1 MKKLVDYAN
10 QHFELITIL
19 VLNVD
24 YVTNV
29 TYVLI
34 YLGYTDVEKTRYLSR
49 VYILDILTYSKVW
62 NNTFPEKNICI

>member
-1 MKKLVDYAN
+1 MSEMNEKIGWLCKSTFRV
-10 QHFELITIL
+10 TIL

-49 VYILDILTYSKVW
+49 VYILDTLTYSKVC
-62 NNTFPEKNICI
+62 NME